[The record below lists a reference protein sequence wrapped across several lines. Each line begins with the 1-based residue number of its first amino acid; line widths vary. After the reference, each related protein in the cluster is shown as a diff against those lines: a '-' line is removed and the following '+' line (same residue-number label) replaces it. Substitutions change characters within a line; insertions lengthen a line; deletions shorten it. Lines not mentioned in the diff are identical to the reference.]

1 MLLLK
6 YLLVV
11 ASIGFFGAAA
21 AVLVAD
27 VVKAMRSAEPL
38 AVRWRLAARLALFAW
53 LPLLPALSIVVVP
66 SGMAGVRVSQLSGT
80 LGGTLYPGTHL
91 VMPLVHRVELF
102 NIRDQVFATNPNDAP
117 NTDFSGYNFWLQKLN
132 DFNGNFIQAEMVKA
146 MRFQTRSPMRSR
158 SATRQPGRW
167 HWRWARVI
175 DDSRDGQPIRRRL
188 LHPRR

>member
-21 AVLVAD
+21 AVPVAD
-27 VVKAMRSAEPL
+27 VVKAVRSAEPL

-117 NTDFSGYNFWLQKLN
+117 KERGPVLKVY
-132 DFNGNFIQAEMVKA
+132 
-146 MRFQTRSPMRSR
+146 SR
-158 SATRQPGRW
+158 EGLSVGRGISV
-167 HWRWARVI
+167 RYQL
-175 DDSRDGQPIRRRL
+175 DPQRL
-188 LHPRR
+188 PYLEKDRPEPVESESMPN